1 MKRSFR
7 TALLSTLA
15 LTAAGIASPA
25 SAVVLFMA
33 PPPVAVIG
41 GYLFSYQGNFSH
53 DEGIETGSTLVI
65 FDFAGYVAGSVF
77 SPYADVSAAVELV
90 SSDMLGSPDFTDDP
104 NLFNLRF
111 TYTGAATQ
119 DLSNINFGGLT
130 ALSILGGISIDGFSA
145 ITVKSAGV
153 ATGSQVYSIGLVGV
167 PFGVPEPA
175 VWAMMLGGF
184 GLAGAAIRRRRLAMN
199 FVTA

>member
-1 MKRSFR
+1 MKLPFR

-33 PPPVAVIG
+33 PPPVAVTG
-41 GYLFSYQGNFSH
+41 GYEFSYQGNFSD
-53 DEGIETGSTLVI
+53 DEGIQTGSTLVI
-65 FDFAGYVAGSVF
+65 FDFAGYIADSIF

-90 SSDMLGSPDFTDDP
+90 SSDMLGSPNFTDDP

-111 TYTGAATQ
+111 IYTGAAIQ

-130 ALSILGGISIDGFSA
+130 AQSILGGISVDGFSA
-145 ITVKSAGV
+145 ITVKSAGI
-153 ATGSQVYSIGLVGV
+153 ASGSQIYSVGLVGV

-175 VWAMMLGGF
+175 VWAFMLGGF
-184 GLAGAAIRRRRLAMN
+184 GLAGASIRRRRRAMP

>member
-1 MKRSFR
+1 MRLSFR
-7 TALLSTLA
+7 TASLSALA

-33 PPPVAVIG
+33 PPPAAVTG
-41 GYLFSYQGNFSH
+41 GYVFSYQGNFSQ
-53 DEGIETGSTLVI
+53 DEGIQTGSTLVI
-65 FDFAGYVAGSVF
+65 FDFAGYIAGSVF
-77 SPYADVSAAVELV
+77 SPYADVAAAAELV

-111 TYTGAATQ
+111 TYTGAAMQ
-119 DLSNINFGGLT
+119 DLSNITFGGLT
-130 ALSILGGISIDGFSA
+130 AQSILGGISVDGFSA

-153 ATGSQVYSIGLVGV
+153 ANGSQVYSIGLVGV

-175 VWAMMLGGF
+175 VWAFMLGGF
-184 GLAGAAIRRRRLAMN
+184 GLAGASIRRRRRAMP